1 MFQFND
7 RHGNPLKFTP
17 FTAESKNNKM
27 LILAQPGAGQVL
39 ESRKSWLN
47 RIIDNP
53 ETSAEVLLIAKTE
66 LGKE

>member
-1 MFQFND
+1 MIQFYD
-7 RHGNPLKFTP
+7 RHGNPSNFTP
-17 FTAESKNNKM
+17 FVAESKNNKM

-47 RIIDNP
+47 RIIDDP
-53 ETSAEVLLIAKTE
+53 ETSAEVLLIAKAE